1 MLKFLAA
8 GSVDY
13 VMLAI
18 IGVMLVLIV
27 VMFLKNRS
35 SSGDGNLEYA
45 KRLEAEGNFLKAK
58 QKGKI
63 NLYAP
68 TTDQPIIGGIMTLL
82 KSTPEQNA
90 AFERCVGFLAEMIE
104 KYSGKVEIPALPPDS
119 KTSWDSLSNPSFQT
133 NSEEP
138 LTDDMAA

>member
-1 MLKFLAA
+1 MYVCTQGRSVFSYTFLQ
-8 GSVDY
+8 
-13 VMLAI
+13 I
-18 IGVMLVLIV
+18 
-27 VMFLKNRS
+27 
-35 SSGDGNLEYA
+35 E
-45 KRLEAEGNFLKAK
+45 K
-58 QKGKI
+58 QKGEI

-68 TTDQPIIGGIMTLL
+68 TTYQLTIGGIMTLL
-82 KSTPEQNA
+82 KRTPEQNA